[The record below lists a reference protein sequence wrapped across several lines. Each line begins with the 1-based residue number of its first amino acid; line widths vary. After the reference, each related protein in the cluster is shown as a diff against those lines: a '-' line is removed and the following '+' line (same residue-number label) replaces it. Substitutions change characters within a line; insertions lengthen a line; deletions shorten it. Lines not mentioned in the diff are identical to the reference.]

1 MEYVI
6 LTIGIIL
13 SIAGIVGCFVPAIP
27 GPPLN
32 YIALTILKLYDGA
45 SFSVTFLV
53 IAALV
58 TIAATALDYF
68 LPIWGG
74 KVYGV
79 SKYGIWG
86 SVIGMVIG
94 FFFFPPFGMIV
105 GLFLGAVFGEAVFG
119 KEISEAVKS
128 GWATFLFSLL
138 AILIKL
144 SVSVVFTFYFVSYFF

>member
-13 SIAGIVGCFVPAIP
+13 SIAGIIGCFVPAIP

-68 LPIWGG
+68 CRFGAG
-74 KVYGV
+74 K
-79 SKYGIWG
+79 
-86 SVIGMVIG
+86 
-94 FFFFPPFGMIV
+94 FTAFQNTEFGDR
-105 GLFLGAVFGEAVFG
+105 LLEWLSDFSFSRR
-119 KEISEAVKS
+119 SE
-128 GWATFLFSLL
+128 
-138 AILIKL
+138 
-144 SVSVVFTFYFVSYFF
+144 